1 MKKSYKFLIGVAL
14 LGMMGM
20 TSCTDDLNTE
30 ITNPNELTPDQFSED
45 PDMYMQAVFADVA
58 LNFVAEGPSAS
69 NILSGVVSNGGFAV
83 FSRAV
88 FNLQEI
94 PTDEADW
101 LYYTN
106 DAGIA
111 TLPFGIVSTAQEM
124 AIAPYYRM
132 VVNASLAN
140 NFIASCDN
148 GEFAGANAEDMAFL
162 RLQATV
168 LREICMYYLLDFYG
182 NVPWIDD
189 NAAVGSTPPQMQ
201 SAEIYRRLTAEME
214 QTLTKFDNVRKEI
227 PYGYFGKDC
236 CEAYL
241 VKLYLNAK
249 TYCGTADWAKAYEH
263 AKAIIDRHQGEGFQ
277 GSGLCYNYSQI
288 FGQGNQKY
296 APGGGDVNEILWTLP
311 GTETRTLPGTDISW
325 GIETWGAAVLYTM
338 GMFQNTG
345 TVDTNGLGTIYN
357 LNDQWNCI
365 TCRVQLA
372 RQFDWNDAAMSESP
386 DQRVRFWLTSKQGY
400 DFGGNLKATEA
411 PHAGYSPVKYSNWVI
426 KDNGDIDVAASGPVT
441 KGGRLNIDFAMVR
454 LAEIYLSAA
463 EAIINGGGGS
473 QAEALKYVNYIRN
486 RAGLNSFTSLSTEDL
501 RAERQREL
509 YTEGTRRTDLKRYG
523 QWISG
528 YNWAFKGSETN
539 PEGQNFP
546 ESFNYYPLPSP
557 VVSMAGYKQNP
568 GY

>member
-14 LGMMGM
+14 LGTMGM

-30 ITNPNELTPDQFSED
+30 PTNPNELTPAKFKED
-45 PDMYMQAVFADVA
+45 PDMYMQSVFGDLA
-58 LNFVAEGPSAS
+58 LCFVAEGPSGS
-69 NILSGVVSNGGFAV
+69 NVLKGVVSNGGFAV

-94 PTDEADW
+94 TTDEATW

-106 DAGIA
+106 DAGIG
-111 TLPFGIVSTAQEM
+111 TLPFGICSTAQEM
-124 AIAPYYRM
+124 ATAPYYRM

-148 GEFAGANAEDMAFL
+148 GEFAGANAENMAFL

-189 NAAVGSTPPQMQ
+189 NSPVGSTPTQMQ

-214 QTLTKFDNVRKEI
+214 QTLTKFDNVRKDI
-227 PYGYFGKDC
+227 PYGYFGKDA

-249 TYCGTADWAKAYEH
+249 TYCGTADWANAYKH

-277 GSGLCYNYSQI
+277 GSGLCMNYNQI
-288 FGQGNQKY
+288 FSQGNRKF
-296 APGGGDVNEILWTLP
+296 APGGGGVNEILWNLP
-311 GTETRTLPGTDISW
+311 SRSED
-325 GIETWGAAVLYTM
+325 IETWGAATLFTL

-345 TVDTNGLGTIYN
+345 SNDTNGLLEIYN
-357 LNDQWNCI
+357 MNDQWNCI
-365 TCRVQLA
+365 TTRVQLA
-372 RQFDWNDAAMSESP
+372 QAFDWNDAAMSESP
-386 DQRVRFWLTSKQGY
+386 DQRVRFWLTSKHGY
-400 DFGGNLKATEA
+400 DFNGAPVATAA
-411 PHAGYSPVKYSNWVI
+411 PHAGYSPVKYSNWI
-426 KDNGDIDVAASGPVT
+426 IDDNGDIDYAATAAATSAGSPT

-463 EAIINGGGGS
+463 EAIHNGGGGS
-473 QAEALKYVNYIRN
+473 AADALKYVNLIRN
-486 RAGLNSFTSLSTEDL
+486 RAGLSSFASLTTENL

-509 YTEGTRRTDLKRYG
+509 YTECTRRTDLKRYG

-528 YNWAFKGSETN
+528 YNWAYKGSPNN
-539 PEGQNFP
+539 PDGQNYP
-546 ESFNYYPLPSP
+546 ESMNYYPLPSP

>member
-1 MKKSYKFLIGVAL
+1 MKKSYKFLIGIAL

-20 TSCTDDLNTE
+20 TACTDDLNTE
-30 ITNPNELTPDQFSED
+30 PTNPNELMPDKFKQD
-45 PDMYMQAVFADVA
+45 PDKYMQSVFADVA

-88 FNLQEI
+88 FNLEEM
-94 PTDEADW
+94 PTDEATW

-106 DAGIA
+106 DAGIG
-111 TLPFGIVSTAQEM
+111 TLPFGICSTAQEM
-124 AIAPYYRM
+124 AIAPYYRF

-148 GEFAGANAEDMAFL
+148 GEFAGADANNMAFL

-168 LREICMYYLLDFYG
+168 LREICMYYLLDIYG

-189 NAAVGSTPPQMQ
+189 NSPVGSTPTQME

-214 QTLTKFDNVRKEI
+214 STVAKFDNVRKDI

-249 TYCGTADWAKAYEH
+249 TYCGTADWANAYKH

-277 GSGLCYNYSQI
+277 GSGLAMNYNQL
-288 FGQGNQKY
+288 FGQGNQKF
-296 APGGGDVNEILWTLP
+296 APGGGGVNEILWTLP
-311 GTETRTLPGTDISW
+311 GTVTRTAIVDGEETSW
-325 GIETWGAAVLYTM
+325 GIETWGAAVLFTQ

-345 TVDTNGLGTIYN
+345 SNDLAAMYN

-372 RQFDWNDAAMSESP
+372 RTFDWDDDAMSISP
-386 DQRVRFWLTSKQGY
+386 DQRVRFWLTSQYGY
-400 DFGGNLKATEA
+400 DFTGYAVATDA
-411 PHAGYSPVKYSNWVI
+411 PHAGYSPIKYSNWVI
-426 KDNGDIDVAASGPVT
+426 KDNGDIDYDASGPVIN
-441 KGGRLNIDFAMVR
+441 GGRLNIDFAMVR

-463 EAIINGGGGS
+463 EAIHNGGGGT
-473 QAEALKYVNYIRN
+473 ADDALKYVNYIRN
-486 RAGLNSFTSLSTEDL
+486 RAGLNSFSTLTTEDL

-509 YTEGTRRTDLKRYG
+509 YTECTRRTDLKRYG

-528 YNWAFKGSETN
+528 YNWAFKGSPSN
-539 PEGQNFP
+539 RDGQNFP